1 MPTTPKNF
9 DLSLPIL
16 VLIGTALSAGAA
28 AAAYAQEPEP
38 EADATAQGGD
48 EPDTEGSTNAAA
60 EATEP
65 AEAAEPADAA
75 EPAKAA
81 DASSDADDGDAAD
94 ANADIEQPSDYAD
107 DAIPT
112 DTTLDPTRA
121 SFDVVD
127 YEDDGDNQ
135 EDVEEAPHPGVREP
149 EDMPTV
155 RPHARKAPARKPG
168 QEDFLRSAGGR
179 PIPDK
184 GAPWQAEIYGPFPAE
199 RFPEKSRVGKALWQ
213 LQHYCGGTLIAH
225 DWVLTA
231 AHCIDQDMVNVG
243 YRVRLGAEDIS
254 RDSGM
259 TFKIDRI
266 VRHSDYDTAQL
277 PAHPN
282 MYAND
287 IALVHIVDDGPPRH
301 RDPSQIREI
310 PLYQGAP
317 PKGGTEVTGSGWGK
331 TLPVE
336 GNAPNAVLLKV
347 DLKVM
352 DQTQCANLPGY
363 GAEKIAGKVFC
374 AANPQRSTC
383 QGDSGGPII
392 FTNGV
397 PTLVG
402 IISWGKKR
410 CTGDGQPG
418 VYTSVDS
425 FLDWIHQAM
434 KLDPKK
440 NSLP

>member
-1 MPTTPKNF
+1 MPTPPNSSALRLAF
-9 DLSLPIL
+9 F
-16 VLIGTALSAGAA
+16 VLISMVFGLGG
-28 AAAYAQEPEP
+28 AAYAQEPDPEP
-38 EADATAQGGD
+38 EATDATNDEPEATSPTKDEADATDATDGTD
-48 EPDTEGSTNAAA
+48 ATDDDAEDTEQA
-60 EATEP
+60 
-65 AEAAEPADAA
+65 
-75 EPAKAA
+75 
-81 DASSDADDGDAAD
+81 
-94 ANADIEQPSDYAD
+94 SDYMD

-112 DTTLDPTRA
+112 DTDLDPNRE
-121 SFDVVD
+121 SWDVVEF
-127 YEDDGDNQ
+127 EDDGDSQ

-155 RPHARKAPARKPG
+155 RRHTSKGPKPEPG
-168 QEDFLRSAGGR
+168 QQDFLRSAGGR

-184 GAPWQAEIYGPFPAE
+184 GAPWQAEIYGPFSAD
-199 RFPEKSRVGKALWQ
+199 RFPEESRAGKALWQ
-213 LQHYCGGTLIAH
+213 LQHYCGGSLIAH

-231 AHCIDQDMVNVG
+231 AHCIDQDMVNAG

-254 RDSGM
+254 KDTGM

-266 VRHSDYDTAQL
+266 VRHANYDTAQR
-277 PAHPN
+277 PTPPN

-287 IALVHIVDDGPPRH
+287 IALVHIVEDGPARP

-310 PLYQGAP
+310 PLQQGAP
-317 PKGGTEVTGSGWGK
+317 PPDGTEVTGTGWGK

-336 GNAPNAVLLKV
+336 GNSPNAVLLKV
-347 DLKVM
+347 DLTVM
-352 DQTQCANLPGY
+352 NLDQCKSLPGY
-363 GAEKIAGKVFC
+363 GPAKIQEKVFC
-374 AANPQRSTC
+374 ATNPHRSTC

-418 VYTSVDS
+418 VYTRVTSY
-425 FLDWIHQAM
+425 LDWIHTAM

-440 NSLP
+440 NALP